1 MVKPDKK
8 SGEER
13 LEYMVKWAEAQ
24 LSSEKDMIANLS
36 NISAIINEHMED
48 ISWAGFYIF
57 KEGELI
63 LGPFQGKLACNRIAL
78 GRGVC
83 GSAFMKNETLI
94 VPDVHLFPGHIACDS
109 ESNSEIVIPIIKD
122 NIKLG
127 VLDIDSKHKNR
138 FSDLEKTYLE
148 KVVEE
153 IKKYI

>member
-1 MVKPDKK
+1 MVKLDKM
-8 SGEER
+8 SVGEK

-36 NISAIINEHMED
+36 NISAIINEYMED
-48 ISWAGFYIF
+48 VSWVGFYLY

-83 GSAFMKNETLI
+83 GSAFLNNETLI

-109 ESNSEIVIPIIKD
+109 KTNSEIVVPIIKD
-122 NIKLG
+122 DKKLG
-127 VLDIDSKHKNR
+127 VLDIDSLIKDR
-138 FSDLEKTYLE
+138 FSDLEKIYLE
-148 KVVEE
+148 NIVKE